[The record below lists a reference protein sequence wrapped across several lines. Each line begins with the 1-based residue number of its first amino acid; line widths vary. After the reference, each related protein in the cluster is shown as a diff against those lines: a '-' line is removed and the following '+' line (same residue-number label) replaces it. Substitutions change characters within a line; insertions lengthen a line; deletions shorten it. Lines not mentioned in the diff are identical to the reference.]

1 MKQIFRLLAGTLLIP
16 LFFSC
21 DNNSENTNLI
31 LVDTVAI
38 ADQSIDP
45 LAGYS
50 SKFKTLIVA
59 DSGVFRGK
67 KLEITKAQAKD
78 STLEKIEENASTI
91 TYNVNLSATE
101 YGDIM
106 YNFNKDAL
114 SSVEIFIYPKDD
126 SSLVAL
132 KTELINFY
140 SKKIGASASTKK
152 GKTVILN
159 TQENY
164 GVEWSEEGNRKVKDL
179 RMYVFS
185 LSAL

>member
-1 MKQIFRLLAGTLLIP
+1 MKHIFRLLACTFFIP

-21 DNNSENTNLI
+21 NNYSENTNVV
-31 LVDTVAI
+31 LVDTLTTV
-38 ADQSIDP
+38 DSVFDP
-45 LAGYS
+45 LTGYS
-50 SKFKTLIVA
+50 TKFKLLIVS

-67 KLEITKAQAKD
+67 KMGITKAQAMD
-78 STLEKIEENASTI
+78 STLEKIEQDASSI
-91 TYNVNLSATE
+91 TYNINLSATE
-101 YGDIM
+101 YGDIK

-114 SSVEIFIYPKDD
+114 SSVEVFVYPKDD
-126 SSLVAL
+126 SCLIAL

-140 SKKIGASASTKK
+140 SKKIGASVSTKK
-152 GKTVILN
+152 GKTVLLN